1 MNTRKTIHKVY
12 LAWDF
17 KKEELWLNEMAAEGW
32 ALEHAAFCSYTF
44 VRCEPGEYIIRME
57 MNADRDYRS
66 FSDIDSRIAHLAR
79 IGKSLWL
86 ICPANL
92 IIGVVNII
100 DGQTFSIV
108 NLLCSVLLA
117 YGLGRIH
124 GMKASLEEERALH
137 E

>member
-1 MNTRKTIHKVY
+1 MTIGIRMLKVPQEVPVAKARNAATRKITIGRKPCREP
-12 LAWDF
+12 ADF
-17 KKEELWLNEMAAEGW
+17 ATISATK
-32 ALEHAAFCSYTF
+32 TF
-44 VRCEPGEYIIRME
+44 APRRFVIPDSVQAIVRI
-57 MNADRDYRS
+57 
-66 FSDIDSRIAHLAR
+66 IDSRIAHLAR

-86 ICPANL
+86 ICLANL

>member
-57 MNADRDYRS
+57 MNADRDYRRFVEETGAEYVGGCVNWGL
-66 FSDIDSRIAHLAR
+66 FSPQSRAR
-79 IGKSLWL
+79 
-86 ICPANL
+86 A
-92 IIGVVNII
+92 V
-100 DGQTFSIV
+100 
-108 NLLCSVLLA
+108 
-117 YGLGRIH
+117 
-124 GMKASLEEERALH
+124 
-137 E
+137 

>member
-66 FSDIDSRIAHLAR
+66 FVEETGAEYVGGCRIHPFSPREFSAPYNVPAAR
-79 IGKSLWL
+79 RTRPPES
-86 ICPANL
+86 
-92 IIGVVNII
+92 
-100 DGQTFSIV
+100 
-108 NLLCSVLLA
+108 CSVCC
-117 YGLGRIH
+117 IIP
-124 GMKASLEEERALH
+124 
-137 E
+137 